1 MSQCV
6 TIAVLLQGGVAL
18 LLEAIA
24 EAGAEI
30 AEEEKPRTTDGRT
43 HRVKYVAR
51 DAEGG
56 VVGVQVDERSGEAK
70 LVVQD
75 CEAGQASKASRS
87 RALADRIAQRYAT
100 SRVTEE
106 LRRKGYQLAR
116 EEKQVDGTLK
126 QVWQRWR

>member
-1 MSQCV
+1 V
-6 TIAVLLQGGVAL
+6 TIGVLLQGGVAL

-24 EAGAEI
+24 EAGAQI
-30 AEEEKPRTTDGRT
+30 AEEEQLRTTDGRT

-56 VVGVQVDERSGEAK
+56 VVGVQVDARSGEAK
-70 LVVQD
+70 LLAQD
-75 CEAGQASKASRS
+75 CEAASKPSAS

>member
-1 MSQCV
+1 V

-24 EAGAEI
+24 EAGAQI
-30 AEEEKPRTTDGRT
+30 AEEEQLRTTDGRT

-70 LVVQD
+70 LVAQD
-75 CEAGQASKASRS
+75 CEGGSASKTSKS

-106 LRRKGYQLAR
+106 LGRKGYKLAR

>member
-30 AEEEKPRTTDGRT
+30 AEEEMLRSTDGRT

-75 CEAGQASKASRS
+75 CDAGQASKASRS

>member
-1 MSQCV
+1 VSQCV

-24 EAGAEI
+24 EAGAQI
-30 AEEEKPRTTDGRT
+30 AEEEQLRTADGRT

-56 VVGVQVDERSGEAK
+56 VVGVQVDAKSGEAK

-75 CEAGQASKASRS
+75 CDAGRGSQASRGE
-87 RALADRIAQRYAT
+87 ALAKRIAQRYAT

>member
-30 AEEEKPRTTDGRT
+30 AEEEMLRSTDGRT
-43 HRVKYVAR
+43 HRVEYVAR

>member
-30 AEEEKPRTTDGRT
+30 AEEEMLRSTDGRT
-43 HRVKYVAR
+43 HRVEYVAR

-75 CEAGQASKASRS
+75 CDAGQASKASRS

>member
-30 AEEEKPRTTDGRT
+30 AEEEMLRSTDGRT

>member
-24 EAGAEI
+24 EAGAQI
-30 AEEEKPRTTDGRT
+30 AEEEQLRTTDGRT

-56 VVGVQVDERSGEAK
+56 VVGVQVDAKSGEAK
-70 LVVQD
+70 LVAQD
-75 CEAGQASKASRS
+75 CDAGRASQASKSQ
-87 RALADRIAQRYAT
+87 ALAHRIAQRYAT

>member
-1 MSQCV
+1 VSQCV

-30 AEEEKPRTTDGRT
+30 AEEEMLRSTDGRT

-75 CEAGQASKASRS
+75 CDAGQASKASRS

>member
-30 AEEEKPRTTDGRT
+30 AEEEKLRSTDGRT

-75 CEAGQASKASRS
+75 CDAGQASKASRS

>member
-30 AEEEKPRTTDGRT
+30 AEEEKLRSTDGRT
-43 HRVKYVAR
+43 HRVEYVAR

>member
-1 MSQCV
+1 VSQCV

-30 AEEEKPRTTDGRT
+30 AEEEMLRSTDGRT

>member
-1 MSQCV
+1 VSQCV

-30 AEEEKPRTTDGRT
+30 AEEEKLRSTDGRT
-43 HRVKYVAR
+43 HRVEYVAR